1 MKKFELFGISI
12 SLKMEKKN
20 KDDAEIYTEEYHLR
34 EKIFYLMMVVIF
46 IILSSKIYY
55 LSRKN
60 TYSVGDVVISDI
72 YAPKSI
78 TYNDKDKRDNI
89 IKSMILNSEK
99 EYIYVPD
106 AEKIYLEGFNEFFK
120 QIITM
125 KKENKTVYNS
135 KAVESLIGRKVSQD
149 IVNNLLKIKPSQLEK
164 KKNRLANLLEEAYK
178 NGITQEK
185 GLIYIKPPVN
195 KEIEKLPSLDKKIIY
210 TFLTGNYIYD
220 EGKTKE
226 AIKEKISQVGDQL
239 VAIKAGSLLAKKGEI
254 LTEKKVNM
262 LEAVGIYSYKNNVF
276 LLVGNFIYLVI
287 ISTIFYPILANPLK
301 RYILNKNYYRSTFL
315 IMAVTFLIFRFSN
328 VDYIYMLPFDLF
340 FFLLAILVD
349 VNYSFMMS
357 LFALAYMVPII
368 DYDLVYVIIYIFSL
382 IIGGYLIKKVAT
394 RAELI
399 NIGLKLSVLKFSLFI
414 LISYFIRT
422 EGSLIALK
430 SGEII
435 LSGILSGMLTIALLP
450 YFERTFNILTI
461 FKLLEL
467 GDLSHPLLKML
478 SVKAPG
484 TFHHSMMVA
493 TLSETAAEAIG
504 ADAVLA
510 RVASYYHDIG
520 KAKRPK
526 FYVENQEGGEN
537 PHGKI
542 SPFLSGLIIG
552 AHTRDGAEM
561 AKEYKIPKEIR
572 DIMYEHQGT
581 TLLAY
586 FFNKAKQLDPN
597 IQEEEFRYSG
607 PKPKSKES
615 AIIML
620 ADSIEAAVRSL
631 DEKTPV
637 TIENMLRRIIN
648 AKIEDNQLS
657 EADLT
662 FKEIEIIIKTFTKV
676 LMSIHHVR
684 IKYPGQKEK

>member
-106 AEKIYLEGFNEFFK
+106 AEKIYLEGFNEFFE

-135 KAVESLIGRKVSQD
+135 KVVESLIGRKVSQD
-149 IVNNLLKIKPSQLEK
+149 IVNNLLKIKSSQLEK

-239 VAIKAGSLLAKKGEI
+239 VVIKAGSLLAKKGEI

-276 LLVGNFIYLVI
+276 LLIGNFIYLVI

-399 NIGLKLSVLKFSLFI
+399 NIGLKLSVLKFSLFV

>member
-276 LLVGNFIYLVI
+276 LLVGNFVYLVI

-399 NIGLKLSVLKFSLFI
+399 NIGLKLSILKFSLFV

>member
-106 AEKIYLEGFNEFFK
+106 AEKIYLEGFNEFFE

-135 KAVESLIGRKVSQD
+135 KVVESLIGRKVSQD
-149 IVNNLLKIKPSQLEK
+149 IVNNLLKIKSSQLEK
-164 KKNRLANLLEEAYK
+164 KKNRLADLLEEAYK

-239 VAIKAGSLLAKKGEI
+239 VVIKAGSLLAKKGEI

-276 LLVGNFIYLVI
+276 LLIGNFIYLVI

-399 NIGLKLSVLKFSLFI
+399 NIGLKLSVLKFSLFV

>member
-1 MKKFELFGISI
+1 MKKFEIFGISI
-12 SLKMEKKN
+12 SFRIDRKN
-20 KDDAEIYTEEYHLR
+20 KDDAEIYTEEHHLR

-60 TYSVGDVVISDI
+60 TYSVGDVVVSDI
-72 YAPKSI
+72 YSPKST
-78 TYNDKDKRDNI
+78 TYNDRDKRENI
-89 IKSMILNSEK
+89 IKRMILNSEK

-106 AEKIYLEGFNEFFK
+106 AEKIYLEGFNDFFD
-120 QIITM
+120 QLLLM
-125 KKENKTVYNS
+125 KKEKKKIYDS
-135 KAVESLIGRKVSQD
+135 KVVERLTGRKVSQD
-149 IVNNLLKIKPSQLEK
+149 MVENLLKCSTTQLEK
-164 KKNRLANLLEEAYK
+164 KRENLSSLLEIAYK

-185 GLIYIKPPVN
+185 GLIYIKPPIN
-195 KEIEKLPSLDKKIIY
+195 KEIEDLPQLDKKVIY

-220 EGKTKE
+220 EGRTKE
-226 AIKEKISQVGDQL
+226 AIKEKISQVGDQITE
-239 VAIKAGSLLAKKGEI
+239 IKAGTLLAKKGEI
-254 LTEKKVNM
+254 LTEKKINM
-262 LEAVGIYSYKNNVF
+262 LEAVGIYSYRRNIF
-276 LLVGNFIYLVI
+276 MLIGNFIYLVI
-287 ISTIFYPILANPLK
+287 ISTIFYPILINVLK
-301 RYILNKNYYRSTFL
+301 KYLLNKNYYRSTFL
-315 IMAVTFLIFRFSN
+315 VMAVTFLVFRFVN
-328 VDYIYMLPFDLF
+328 IDYIYLLPFDLF
-340 FFLLAILVD
+340 FFLLSILVD
-349 VNYSFMMS
+349 VNYSFIMS
-357 LFALAYMVPII
+357 LFALGYLVPII
-368 DYDLVYVIIYIFSL
+368 DYDLVYVVIYIFSL

-414 LISYFIRT
+414 LMSYFLRS

-430 SGEII
+430 SGELI
-435 LSGILSGMLTIALLP
+435 LSGILSGMMTIAVLP
-450 YFERTFNILTI
+450 YFEKTFNILTI

-504 ADAVLA
+504 ANAVFA

-520 KAKRPK
+520 KTKRAK

-537 PHGKI
+537 PHSKI
-542 SPFLSGLIIG
+542 SPFLSSLIIG
-552 AHTRDGAEM
+552 AHTRDGAEL
-561 AKEYKIPKEIR
+561 AKEYKIPREIR

-586 FFNKAKQLDPN
+586 FFNKAKQLEPN
-597 IQEEEFRYSG
+597 VQEEEFRYSG